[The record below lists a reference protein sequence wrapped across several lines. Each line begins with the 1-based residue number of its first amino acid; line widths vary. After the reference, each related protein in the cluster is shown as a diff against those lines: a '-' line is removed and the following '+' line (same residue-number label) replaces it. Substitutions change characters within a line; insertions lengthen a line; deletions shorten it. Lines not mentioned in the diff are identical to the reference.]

1 VHAKEYAIAVG
12 LPENAD
18 HAALN
23 VASTVH
29 VRGLQA
35 RPQALVSKAASHLGQ
50 PAITEQSRSEAALT
64 ASRSPAGPLQAC
76 PQAR

>member
-1 VHAKEYAIAVG
+1 MG

-35 RPQALVSKAASHLGQ
+35 RPGEGSKIIGRSFDYTRATSSSKGAICSHGWDNLPPIAVGGQ
-50 PAITEQSRSEAALT
+50 NIRSWLAYLP
-64 ASRSPAGPLQAC
+64 S
-76 PQAR
+76 